1 MTHDAI
7 LLISFGGPEGPDDV
21 MPFLENV
28 TRGRGIP
35 RERLEAVAHH
45 YYALGGVSPIN
56 AQNRELISALRDALA
71 SADVHLPIYWGNRNW
86 QPMLAGALQEIA
98 AAGHRRVLGLTTSA
112 YSSYSGC
119 RQYQENLKDAL
130 AETGLTDTLSIDLI
144 GQYFEL
150 PGFVSPVAEA
160 VVSAVRELPGP
171 VRILF
176 TTHSIPTAMGETSG
190 PPDARGAYVRQH
202 ETVAAAVMER
212 VREALGVELTSALV
226 FQSRSG
232 PPQVP
237 WLEPDI
243 NDAITSAAA
252 EGVSGVVVVPIGFI
266 SDHVEVI
273 WDLDHEAADTAES
286 LGLGFRRAPTVGI
299 DPRFVGDLAAK
310 ISVALS
316 SGSGK
321 VCPGDCCPNPR
332 PRP

>member
-35 RERLEAVAHH
+35 PERLEAVAHH
-45 YYALGGVSPIN
+45 YHALGGVSPIN
-56 AQNRELISALRDALA
+56 EQNRELISALRDELA
-71 SADVHLPIYWGNRNW
+71 SLDVDLPIYWGNRNW
-86 QPMLAGALQEIA
+86 QPMLADTLQEIA
-98 AAGHRRVLGLTTSA
+98 SAGHRRVLGLTTSA

-130 AETGLTDTLSIDLI
+130 AETGLTDTLSFDLI

-160 VVSAVRELPGP
+160 VVSAVHELTGP

-176 TTHSIPTAMGETSG
+176 TTHSIPTVMGETSG
-190 PPDARGAYVRQH
+190 PPNARGAYVRQH
-202 ETVAAAVMER
+202 ETVAAAVMEH
-212 VREALGVELTSALV
+212 VRNALGDEPTSALV

-252 EGVSGVVVVPIGFI
+252 QGVAGVVVVPIGFV

-273 WDLDHEAADTAES
+273 WDLDHEAADTAAA
-286 LGLGFRRAPTVGI
+286 LGIGFRRVPTVGI
-299 DPRFVGDLAAK
+299 DSKFIGDLAGK
-310 ISVALS
+310 ICDSLR

-321 VCPGDCCPNPR
+321 VCPEGCCPNPR

>member
-45 YYALGGVSPIN
+45 YHALGGVSPIN
-56 AQNRELISALRDALA
+56 EQNRELISALRDELA
-71 SADVHLPIYWGNRNW
+71 SLDVDLPIYWGNRNW
-86 QPMLAGALQEIA
+86 QPMLADTLQEIA
-98 AAGHRRVLGLTTSA
+98 SAGHRRVLGLTTSA

-130 AETGLTDTLSIDLI
+130 AETGLTDTLSFDLI
-144 GQYFEL
+144 GQYFDL

-160 VVSAVRELPGP
+160 VVSAVHELTGP

-190 PPDARGAYVRQH
+190 PPNARGAYVRQH
-202 ETVAAAVMER
+202 ETVAAAVMEY
-212 VREALGVELTSALV
+212 VCNALGDEPTSALV

-252 EGVSGVVVVPIGFI
+252 QGVAGVVVVPIGFV

-273 WDLDHEAADTAES
+273 WDLDHEAADTAAA
-286 LGLGFRRAPTVGI
+286 LGIGFRRVPTVGI
-299 DPRFVGDLAAK
+299 DPKFVGDLAGK
-310 ISVALS
+310 ICDSLR

-321 VCPGDCCPNPR
+321 VCPEGCCPNPR